1 MRALLVTTTNATPF
15 ALGTF
20 ESADGRVFGGLLVD
34 GNATPLGDIPDL
46 PATVREL
53 LESWDACLPAL
64 QQAADGIARLAPH
77 YPLEELRPLPPVQP
91 SGALLCA
98 GANYRKHV
106 AEMTEGRD
114 ADGSGGANRERSL
127 AALDDRARTGSPY
140 VWVGLASAMCGAND
154 DIVLPSRGSQH
165 DWELELAV
173 VIGRRA
179 RHVPRDHALDVVAGY
194 TICNDITTRDS
205 VLRPDIPGIG
215 TDWFAGKCAPTF
227 FPTGPYIVPSAH
239 AGDPAGLQIR
249 LSLNGEVMQDS
260 STAEMIFDVAGLIE
274 YTSSVTELGPGDVIL
289 TGSPAGNGVMHGR
302 FLQPGDVID
311 AEISGLGAQR
321 NRCVA
326 ESDVSQRPKSF
337 AA

>member
-1 MRALLVTTTNATPF
+1 MTNATPF

-20 ESADGRVFGGLLVD
+20 ESADGHVFAGLVVD
-34 GNATPLGDIPDL
+34 GHATPVADVSDL

-53 LESWDACLPAL
+53 LESWDTCLPVL
-64 QQAADGIARLAPH
+64 QQAADGIARSASH
-77 YPLEELRPLPPVQP
+77 CYALEELRPLPPVQP
-91 SGALLCA
+91 RGALLCA

-106 AEMTEGRD
+106 AEMTEARGPDGRQS
-114 ADGSGGANRERSL
+114 AL
-127 AALDDRARTGSPY
+127 AALDDRARTGTPY

-179 RHVPRDHALDVVAGY
+179 RHITRDDALDVVAGY
-194 TICNDITTRDS
+194 TICNDITTRDL
-205 VLRPDIPGIG
+205 VMRPDIPGIG
-215 TDWFAGKCAPTF
+215 TDWLAGKCAPTF
-227 FPTGPYIVPSAH
+227 FPIGPYIVPSAH

-260 STAEMIFDVAGLIE
+260 STSEMIFDVAGLIA
-274 YTSSVTELGPGDVIL
+274 YAASVTELGPGDVIL